1 MIKTKGV
8 EFSYDNQVFFKFQD
22 INLKSSEN
30 LLIIGSSGI
39 GKTTLLHL
47 LAGLL
52 KSSSGSI
59 KLFEKELS
67 DLSSY
72 QLDRFRKNNIG
83 IVFQRPHFVNSL
95 TVKEN
100 LQLAQYIANKKDN
113 NRIENILKNLN
124 IFDKSDK
131 KTNQLSQGEKQRAS
145 IALAIVNSPKLILA
159 DEPTSSLDD
168 VNCDNVIKLLKK
180 QISERIDFNDFDL
193 IDEHKIDGDFIESQ
207 AFALLAIRSYLK
219 LPISFPSTTGCY
231 NPCTGGE
238 ITKNF

>member
-1 MIKTKGV
+1 MLLSNVFILYLYKMIKTKGV
-8 EFSYDNQVFFKFQD
+8 EFNYDNQVFFKFQD

-52 KSSSGSI
+52 ESSSGSI

-67 DLSSY
+67 ELSSH

-100 LQLAQYIANKKDN
+100 LELAQYIANKKDS

-124 IFDKSDK
+124 ILDKSDK

-168 VNCDNVIKLLKK
+168 INCDNVIKLLKK
-180 QISERIDFNDFDL
+180 QATDFGAQL
-193 IDEHKIDGDFIESQ
+193 IVITHDS
-207 AFALLAIRSYLK
+207 RLK
-219 LPISFPSTTGCY
+219 KHF
-231 NPCTGGE
+231 
-238 ITKNF
+238 KNS

>member
-8 EFSYDNQVFFKFQD
+8 EFNYDNQVFFKFQD

-52 KSSSGSI
+52 ESSSGSI

-67 DLSSY
+67 DLSSH

-100 LQLAQYIANKKDN
+100 LELAQYIANKKDS

-124 IFDKSDK
+124 IWNKSDK

-168 VNCDNVIKLLKK
+168 INCDNVIELLKK
-180 QISERIDFNDFDL
+180 QATDFGAQL
-193 IDEHKIDGDFIESQ
+193 IVITHDNRLKKHFKNSIE
-207 AFALLAIRSYLK
+207 L
-219 LPISFPSTTGCY
+219 
-231 NPCTGGE
+231 
-238 ITKNF
+238 

>member
-1 MIKTKGV
+1 MIKTKEI
-8 EFSYDNQVFFKFQD
+8 EFNYDNQVFFKFQD
-22 INLKSSEN
+22 IDLKSSEN

-52 KSSSGSI
+52 ESSSGSI

-67 DLSSY
+67 DLSSH

-124 IFDKSDK
+124 ILDKSDK

-168 VNCDNVIKLLKK
+168 INCDNVIKLLKK
-180 QISERIDFNDFDL
+180 QATDFGAQL
-193 IDEHKIDGDFIESQ
+193 IVITHDSRLKKHFKNSIE
-207 AFALLAIRSYLK
+207 L
-219 LPISFPSTTGCY
+219 
-231 NPCTGGE
+231 
-238 ITKNF
+238 

>member
-1 MIKTKGV
+1 
-8 EFSYDNQVFFKFQD
+8 VFFKFQD

-52 KSSSGSI
+52 ESSSGSI

-67 DLSSY
+67 DLSSH
-72 QLDRFRKNNIG
+72 QLDKFRKNNIG

-180 QISERIDFNDFDL
+180 QATDFGAQL
-193 IDEHKIDGDFIESQ
+193 IVITHDSRLKKHFKNSIE
-207 AFALLAIRSYLK
+207 L
-219 LPISFPSTTGCY
+219 
-231 NPCTGGE
+231 
-238 ITKNF
+238 

>member
-1 MIKTKGV
+1 MIKTKEV
-8 EFSYDNQVFFKFQD
+8 KFNYDNQIFFKFQD
-22 INLKSSEN
+22 IDLKMNEN

-59 KLFEKELS
+59 KLFGKELNE
-67 DLSSY
+67 LSSY

-83 IVFQRPHFVNSL
+83 IIFQRPHFVNSL

-100 LQLAQYIANKKDN
+100 LQLAQYIASKKDN

-124 IFDKSDK
+124 IYDKSNK
-131 KTNQLSQGEKQRAS
+131 RTNQLSQGEKQRAS

-168 VNCDNVIKLLKK
+168 INCDNVIELLKK
-180 QISERIDFNDFDL
+180 QAIDFGAQL
-193 IDEHKIDGDFIESQ
+193 IVITHDSRLKKHFKKFIE
-207 AFALLAIRSYLK
+207 L
-219 LPISFPSTTGCY
+219 
-231 NPCTGGE
+231 
-238 ITKNF
+238 

>member
-8 EFSYDNQVFFKFQD
+8 EFNYDNQVFFKFQD
-22 INLKSSEN
+22 IDLKSSEN

-52 KSSSGSI
+52 ESSSGSI

-67 DLSSY
+67 DLSSH
-72 QLDRFRKNNIG
+72 QLDKFRKNNIG

-113 NRIENILKNLN
+113 NRIENILINLN

-131 KTNQLSQGEKQRAS
+131 KTNQLSQGEKQKAS

-180 QISERIDFNDFDL
+180 QATDFGAQL
-193 IDEHKIDGDFIESQ
+193 IVITHDSRLKKHFKNSIE
-207 AFALLAIRSYLK
+207 L
-219 LPISFPSTTGCY
+219 
-231 NPCTGGE
+231 
-238 ITKNF
+238 

>member
-8 EFSYDNQVFFKFQD
+8 EFNYDNQVFFKFQD

-52 KSSSGSI
+52 ESSSGSI

-67 DLSSY
+67 DLSSH
-72 QLDRFRKNNIG
+72 QLDKFRKNNIG

-124 IFDKSDK
+124 IFDKSNN

-168 VNCDNVIKLLKK
+168 INCDNVIKLLKK
-180 QISERIDFNDFDL
+180 QATDFGAQL
-193 IDEHKIDGDFIESQ
+193 IVITHDSRLKKHFKNSIE
-207 AFALLAIRSYLK
+207 L
-219 LPISFPSTTGCY
+219 
-231 NPCTGGE
+231 
-238 ITKNF
+238 

>member
-1 MIKTKGV
+1 MIKTKAV
-8 EFSYDNQVFFKFQD
+8 EFNYDNQVFFKFQD

-52 KSSSGSI
+52 ESSSGSI

-67 DLSSY
+67 DLSSH

-124 IFDKSDK
+124 ILDKSDK

-168 VNCDNVIKLLKK
+168 INCDNVIKLLKK
-180 QISERIDFNDFDL
+180 QATDFGAQL
-193 IDEHKIDGDFIESQ
+193 IVITHDSRLKKHFNNSIE
-207 AFALLAIRSYLK
+207 L
-219 LPISFPSTTGCY
+219 
-231 NPCTGGE
+231 
-238 ITKNF
+238 

>member
-1 MIKTKGV
+1 
-8 EFSYDNQVFFKFQD
+8 VFFKFQD
-22 INLKSSEN
+22 IDLKSSEN

-52 KSSSGSI
+52 ESSSGSI

-67 DLSSY
+67 DLSSH
-72 QLDRFRKNNIG
+72 QLDKFRKNNIG

-180 QISERIDFNDFDL
+180 QATDFGAQL
-193 IDEHKIDGDFIESQ
+193 IVITHDSRLKKHFKNSIE
-207 AFALLAIRSYLK
+207 L
-219 LPISFPSTTGCY
+219 
-231 NPCTGGE
+231 
-238 ITKNF
+238 

>member
-8 EFSYDNQVFFKFQD
+8 EFNYDNQVFFKFQD

-52 KSSSGSI
+52 ESSSGSI
-59 KLFEKELS
+59 KLFEEELS
-67 DLSSY
+67 ELSSH

-83 IVFQRPHFVNSL
+83 IVFQRPHFINSL

-100 LQLAQYIANKKDN
+100 LELAQYIANKKDSK
-113 NRIENILKNLN
+113 RIENILKNLN

-180 QISERIDFNDFDL
+180 QAIDFGAQL
-193 IDEHKIDGDFIESQ
+193 IVITHDSRLKKHFKNSIE
-207 AFALLAIRSYLK
+207 L
-219 LPISFPSTTGCY
+219 
-231 NPCTGGE
+231 
-238 ITKNF
+238 

>member
-8 EFSYDNQVFFKFQD
+8 EFNYDNQVFFKFQD

-52 KSSSGSI
+52 ESSSGSI

-67 DLSSY
+67 DLSSH

-180 QISERIDFNDFDL
+180 QATDFGAQL
-193 IDEHKIDGDFIESQ
+193 IVITHDSRLKKHFKNSIE
-207 AFALLAIRSYLK
+207 L
-219 LPISFPSTTGCY
+219 
-231 NPCTGGE
+231 
-238 ITKNF
+238 